1 MKERHVMENILYVGG
16 FVLPDRNAAAQRV
29 IAIAKGFRELGHQV
43 IFLNYSDQVEEPC
56 WTEYSGFAC
65 YDAPK
70 RSMYSHLT
78 NIDDVVR
85 IIDEKKITR
94 VVAYNYPAVALS
106 KLICLCRKRRIKCY
120 ADATE
125 WYVAQGNFIFKVIK
139 TIDTEWRMRWLHK
152 KMDGVIAISDYLYRY
167 YHKKVHTVKIPP
179 TVDTNDDKW
188 QIQPIEWPKDKTVFV
203 YAGSPTAQKE
213 RLDLIL
219 DAAESLAE
227 KHSLAVRVIGITEE
241 QYELMYEKKAP
252 KNCAVFLG
260 RISHNDVIREVKS
273 ADWSIIVRDNNK
285 VVKAGFPTKVV
296 ESIACGTPV
305 IANPFSNIAD
315 YLDDSN
321 CILCKQNQI
330 GNAME
335 LAIRVEKEIDSR
347 LFDYCKY
354 MDELEVL
361 FA

>member
-1 MKERHVMENILYVGG
+1 MENILYVGG

-43 IFLNYSDQVEEPC
+43 IFLNYSDQVTQAC

-106 KLICLCRKRRIKCY
+106 KLISLCHKRRIKCY

-125 WYVAQGNFIFKVIK
+125 WYVAQGNIIFKVIK
-139 TIDTEWRMRWLHK
+139 TFDTEWRMRWLHK
-152 KMDGVIAISDYLYRY
+152 KMDGVIAISDYLYQY
-167 YHKKVHTVKIPP
+167 YCSKVHTVKIPP
-179 TVDTNDDKW
+179 TVDTSDEKW
-188 QIQPIEWPKDKTVFV
+188 QVQSIEWPKDKTVFV

-227 KHSLAVRVIGITEE
+227 KHSLVVRVIGITEE
-241 QYELMYEKKAP
+241 QYETMYGKKAP
-252 KNCAVFLG
+252 RCCAEFLG
-260 RISHNDVIREVKS
+260 RISHKDVIREVKS
-273 ADWSIIVRDNNK
+273 ADWSIIIRDNNK

-305 IANPFSNIAD
+305 IADSFSNIAD

-321 CILCKQNQI
+321 GILCEQSKI
-330 GNAME
+330 AIAME
-335 LAIRVEKEIDSR
+335 QACGEVRTIDSSI
-347 LFDYCKY
+347 FNYGVY
-354 MDELEVL
+354 TTELKNLYV
-361 FA
+361 

>member
-1 MKERHVMENILYVGG
+1 MENILYVGG

-43 IFLNYSDQVEEPC
+43 VFLNYSDQVTQTC

-70 RSMYSHLT
+70 RGMYSHLT

-85 IIDEKKITR
+85 IIDEKKITI

-125 WYVAQGNFIFKVIK
+125 WYVAQGNIIFKVIK

-167 YHKKVHTVKIPP
+167 YCNKVHTVKIPP
-179 TVDTNDDKW
+179 TVDTNDEKW
-188 QIQPIEWPKDKTVFV
+188 QIQPVERPKDKTVFV

-219 DAAESLAE
+219 DAAEAIE
-227 KHSLAVRVIGITEE
+227 KRYNLVVRVVGITEE
-241 QYELMYEKKAP
+241 QYENLYGKKVP
-252 KNCAVFLG
+252 KNCTVFLG
-260 RISHNDVIREVKS
+260 RISHKDVIREVKS
-273 ADWSIIVRDNNK
+273 ADWSIIIRDNNK

-305 IANPFSNIAD
+305 IANRFSNIAD
-315 YLDDSN
+315 YLDKRNS
-321 CILCKQNQI
+321 ILSETTDI
-330 GNAME
+330 AAAME
-335 LAIRVEKEIDSR
+335 NACLERRSVDAS
-347 LFDYCKY
+347 LFDYRKHIEPLRKLIY
-354 MDELEVL
+354 G
-361 FA
+361 

>member
-1 MKERHVMENILYVGG
+1 M
-16 FVLPDRNAAAQRV
+16 
-29 IAIAKGFRELGHQV
+29 GHQV
-43 IFLNYSDQVEEPC
+43 IFLNYSDQVTQAS
-56 WTEYSGFAC
+56 WTEYSDFDC

-70 RSMYSHLT
+70 RGMYSHLT

-106 KLICLCRKRRIKCY
+106 KLINICHKRRIKCY

-125 WYVAQGNFIFKVIK
+125 WYVAQGNIIFKVIK

-152 KMDGVIAISDYLYRY
+152 KMDGVIAISDYLYQY

-179 TVDTNDDKW
+179 TVDTNDEKW

-219 DAAESLAE
+219 EAADSLKE
-227 KHSLAVRVIGITEE
+227 QHSLVVRVIGITEE
-241 QYELMYEKKAP
+241 QYETMYGKKAS

-260 RISHNDVIREVKS
+260 RIPHKDVIREVKS
-273 ADWSIIVRDNNK
+273 ADWSIIIRDNNK

-305 IANPFSNIAD
+305 IANSFSNIAD
-315 YLDDSN
+315 YLDDGNS
-321 CILCKQNQI
+321 ILCEVDNLENSILQAINSDCL
-330 GNAME
+330 GNN
-335 LAIRVEKEIDSR
+335 D
-347 LFDYCKY
+347 LFDYRNFLQQLA
-354 MDELEVL
+354 DL
-361 FA
+361 FQNGSDSCGKGRLK

>member
-1 MKERHVMENILYVGG
+1 MENILYVGG

-29 IAIAKGFRELGHQV
+29 IAIAKGFRDLGHQV
-43 IFLNYSDQVEEPC
+43 TFLNYSDQVETPW

-70 RSMYSHLT
+70 RGMYNHLT
-78 NIDDVVR
+78 NIDDTIR
-85 IIDEKKITR
+85 IIDEKKITC

-106 KLICLCRKRRIKCY
+106 KLINWCRKRRIKCY

-125 WYVAQGNFIFKVIK
+125 WYVAQGNIIFKVIK
-139 TIDTEWRMRWLHK
+139 TIDTEWRMRLLHR

-167 YHKKVHTVKIPP
+167 YKDKVHTVKIPP
-179 TVDTNDDKW
+179 TVDINDEKW
-188 QIQPIEWPKDKTVFV
+188 QVQPIEWPKDKAVFV

-219 DAAESLAE
+219 DAAETVKDQYSLV
-227 KHSLAVRVIGITEE
+227 VRVIGITEE
-241 QYELMYEKKAP
+241 QYETMYGKKAP
-252 KNCAVFLG
+252 EGCAEFLG
-260 RISHNDVIREVKS
+260 RISHLDVIREVKS
-273 ADWSIIVRDNNK
+273 ANWSIIIRENNK

-305 IANPFSNIAD
+305 IANPFSNVSD

-321 CILCKQNQI
+321 SLLCEQDNI
-330 GNAME
+330 E
-335 LAIRVEKEIDSR
+335 LAMRNAIGRKGTIDSSI
-347 LFDYCKY
+347 FDYSAFIEEIKA
-354 MDELEVL
+354 LL
-361 FA
+361 R